1 MPTYLQWDNNNSMFF
16 ESIVIQSKL
25 LRYLYWQEIKIKNF
39 NRKESQAD
47 MMKNN
52 NRNKEVK
59 LI

>member
-1 MPTYLQWDNNNSMFF
+1 MPTYVQWDNSNSMFF
-16 ESIVIQSKL
+16 ASIVIQSKL